1 MPDGDQIDI
10 PLGEMIETL
19 RQELQIAQAQGTG
32 QPIAFEIDN
41 VELELQ
47 ILVSRKKS
55 GDGKIAFWVLSVG
68 GGVENRGET
77 THKIKLSLSP
87 VASRGGG
94 RVKVSG
100 EAERPLSKN

>member
-1 MPDGDQIDI
+1 MPDGEKIEI

-19 RQELQIAQAQGTG
+19 RQELQLAQTRGMG
-32 QPIAFEIDN
+32 QPIAFEIGS

-47 ILVSRKKS
+47 MVVSRKKS

-68 GGVENRGET
+68 GGLENRGET
-77 THKIKLSLSP
+77 THKIKLSLTP
-87 VASRGGG
+87 IASATDG

-100 EAERPLSKN
+100 EAKQPLSKE

>member
-1 MPDGDQIDI
+1 MPDGEKIEI

-19 RQELQIAQAQGTG
+19 RQELQLAQTQGKG
-32 QPIAFEIDN
+32 QPITFEIGS

-47 ILVSRKKS
+47 MVVSRKKS

-68 GGVENRGET
+68 GGLENRGET

-87 VASRGGG
+87 VASATGG
-94 RVKVSG
+94 RVMVSG
-100 EAERPLSKN
+100 EAKQPLSKE